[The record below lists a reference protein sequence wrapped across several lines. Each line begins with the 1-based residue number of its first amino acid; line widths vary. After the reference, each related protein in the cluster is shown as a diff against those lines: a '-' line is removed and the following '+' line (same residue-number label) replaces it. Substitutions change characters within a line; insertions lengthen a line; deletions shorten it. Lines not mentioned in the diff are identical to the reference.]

1 MATDQWLLPLLL
13 QVNDDRVR
21 HLQEAKDAEELANSV
36 KREAEAKDR
45 KHNKEVSLGGAP
57 SYNDVWSNS
66 ELFTIE

>member
-1 MATDQWLLPLLL
+1 LLPLFL

-45 KHNKEVSLGGAP
+45 KHNKEVEFGRSSKLQ
-57 SYNDVWSNS
+57 
-66 ELFTIE
+66 